1 MKNISIIFFIAFLLS
16 CKSEEVII
24 DNVKPTEKA
33 FVAFSNFTSKSQKVI
48 EYNIPLEFS
57 IENRTKKEIVVPNIC
72 DFSLMLNTKYIK
84 SGYNLPDFF
93 KNRNEKSNSEFVIK
107 PKEKINIKIYY
118 LFGITNNSENDENCI
133 FDMYSEKLKK
143 SDTIYIEK
151 NDDICLEKI
160 SKHLYNNTYS
170 TLHYYKEGS
179 NIEKKIKILNKK
191 FD

>member
-1 MKNISIIFFIAFLLS
+1 MKNSSIIFFIAFLLS

-24 DNVKPTEKA
+24 HNVKPTEKA
-33 FVAFSNFTSKSQKVI
+33 FVAFSNFASKSQKVI

-72 DFSLMLNTKYIK
+72 DFSLILNTKYLK

-93 KNRNEKSNSEFVIK
+93 KNRNEKSNSEFIIK

-133 FDMYSEKLKK
+133 FEMYSEKLKK
-143 SDTIYIEK
+143 IDTIYVEK

-170 TLHYYKEGS
+170 ILHYYNEGS
-179 NIEKKIKILNKK
+179 DVEKKIKILNKK

>member
-1 MKNISIIFFIAFLLS
+1 MKNISIIFLIAFLLS

-24 DNVKPTEKA
+24 HNVKPTEKA
-33 FVAFSNFTSKSQKVI
+33 FVAFSNFASKSQKVI

-57 IENRTKKEIVVPNIC
+57 IENRTKKEILVPNIC
-72 DFSLMLNTKYIK
+72 DFSLMLNTKYLK

-93 KNRNEKSNSEFVIK
+93 KNRNKKSNSEFIIK

-118 LFGITNNSENDENCI
+118 LFGVAKNSENDENCI
-133 FDMYSEKLKK
+133 FDIYSEKLKNI
-143 SDTIYIEK
+143 DTIYVEK

-170 TLHYYKEGS
+170 ILHYYNEGS

>member
-1 MKNISIIFFIAFLLS
+1 MKNISIIFLIAFLLS

-24 DNVKPTEKA
+24 LNVKPTEIA
-33 FVAFSNFTSKSQKVI
+33 FVAFSNFASKSQKII

-72 DFSLMLNTKYIK
+72 DFSLMLNTKYLK

-93 KNRNEKSNSEFVIK
+93 KNRNEKINSEFIIK

-118 LFGITNNSENDENCI
+118 LFGITNNSENHENCI

-143 SDTIYIEK
+143 IDTI
-151 NDDICLEKI
+151 
-160 SKHLYNNTYS
+160 
-170 TLHYYKEGS
+170 
-179 NIEKKIKILNKK
+179 
-191 FD
+191 

>member
-1 MKNISIIFFIAFLLS
+1 MKNISIIFLIAFLLS
-16 CKSEEVII
+16 CKSEEII
-24 DNVKPTEKA
+24 IHNVKPTEKA
-33 FVAFSNFTSKSQKVI
+33 FVAFSNFASKSQKVI

-72 DFSLMLNTKYIK
+72 DFSLMLNTKYLK

-93 KNRNEKSNSEFVIK
+93 KNRNEKSNSEFIIK

-118 LFGITNNSENDENCI
+118 LFGIAKNSENDENCI
-133 FDMYSEKLKK
+133 FDIYSEKLKNI
-143 SDTIYIEK
+143 DTIYIEK

-170 TLHYYKEGS
+170 ILHYYNEGS